1 MTPSR
6 CKYARAKYKKT
17 TCWQGNLENTAHNLA
32 AADWKDNHTFVHRCN
47 ESSSLPQT
55 KTQHHT
61 VTQCDQCCKG
71 DTSSQWERAKLPLST
86 HPHPLTDSHQILHVI
101 TSTISAHM
109 PHLVKIALGVISP
122 HIAKVT
128 TQIFKNFFLSLYAK
142 SFNRPGG

>member
-6 CKYARAKYKKT
+6 CKYARAKYKKRP
-17 TCWQGNLENTAHNLA
+17 
-32 AADWKDNHTFVHRCN
+32 ADKAI
-47 ESSSLPQT
+47 L
-55 KTQHHT
+55 KTQPIIWLQPTGKITTHSCTGVTKVLLCHRLKTKHHT